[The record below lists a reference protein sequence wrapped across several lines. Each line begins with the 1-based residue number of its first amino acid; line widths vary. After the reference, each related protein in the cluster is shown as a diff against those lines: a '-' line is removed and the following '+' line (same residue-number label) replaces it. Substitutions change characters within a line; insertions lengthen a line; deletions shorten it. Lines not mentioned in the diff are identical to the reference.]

1 MVKWDSIKKHLSK
14 RKTIN
19 DKWFMDSKCGRAKNE
34 VANIQLLRTIVL
46 QHLIVMDV
54 NIRHH
59 FLMNGIHP

>member
-1 MVKWDSIKKHLSK
+1 
-14 RKTIN
+14 
-19 DKWFMDSKCGRAKNE
+19 MDSKCGRAKNE